1 MISARVS
8 GSTTSLASRTV
19 YLEEISHLGFDCAV
33 KQVPNVKT
41 LHRFS
46 SLSKSSRLVGVV
58 VDFDGRPRNLVAER
72 AGGIAWVRARDVERT
87 AENRREDSRMLQRCV
102 KSSRSAEEATFKP
115 TTNRSSALSTGV
127 SSSALGEAARY
138 WVADEQRQPRHR
150 TANVI
155 TKSVPLAP
163 SYFHMDQDEVIQGG
177 SPFSLS
183 WSTFHA
189 P

>member
-72 AGGIAWVRARDVERT
+72 AGASLGDVERT
-87 AENRREDSRMLQRCV
+87 AEIRREDSRMPQRCV

-115 TTNRSSALSTGV
+115 PN
-127 SSSALGEAARY
+127 
-138 WVADEQRQPRHR
+138 Q
-150 TANVI
+150 
-155 TKSVPLAP
+155 
-163 SYFHMDQDEVIQGG
+163 
-177 SPFSLS
+177 
-183 WSTFHA
+183 
-189 P
+189 

>member
-33 KQVPNVKT
+33 RQVPNVKT

-127 SSSALGEAARY
+127 SSSAFGRRGKILGGRRGAPTAASRC
-138 WVADEQRQPRHR
+138 ERHH
-150 TANVI
+150 
-155 TKSVPLAP
+155 KFVPLAP
-163 SYFHMDQDEVIQGG
+163 SLFHMDQDEVIQGG